1 MSSGLSVTRKTIYFD
16 RTPTNYLL
24 VNLAVADIIVAL
36 FITPQFILIHSF
48 KHPGGL
54 IGTVLCKLLT
64 GGTFMWLGATTSAFT
79 MVVIA
84 FERYYAVLHPHSIKG
99 KMTNSK
105 LKVSVAV
112 IRKRQNHHHHHQN
125 KEIDYVMG
133 MLNELTVVSKVFFRG
148 FVSRACT
155 HSFSWIRKQNDK
167 SLGKLSCT
175 HCLYY

>member
-1 MSSGLSVTRKTIYFD
+1 MSSGLSITRKTIYFD

-112 IRKRQNHHHHHQN
+112 NRKRQNHHHYHYYQD
-125 KEIDYVMG
+125 KGIDYVMG
-133 MLNELTVVSKVFFRG
+133 SFKSFLPGICMQSFALILFHEFESKTTK
-148 FVSRACT
+148 A
-155 HSFSWIRKQNDK
+155 
-167 SLGKLSCT
+167 
-175 HCLYY
+175 

>member
-1 MSSGLSVTRKTIYFD
+1 MSSGLPVTRKTIYFD

-84 FERYYAVLHPHSIKG
+84 FERYYAVILLLLWSFLVHSSHYLDVFSAPERTHIF
-99 KMTNSK
+99 
-105 LKVSVAV
+105 
-112 IRKRQNHHHHHQN
+112 QQ
-125 KEIDYVMG
+125 
-133 MLNELTVVSKVFFRG
+133 ML
-148 FVSRACT
+148 
-155 HSFSWIRKQNDK
+155 Q
-167 SLGKLSCT
+167 
-175 HCLYY
+175 